1 MYKICYIYLRDSE
14 YATQFVTYFR
24 QKLPKQVEIK
34 MISER
39 QEPME
44 ISEAAIVISDD
55 RQFLEEFSR
64 EGIYLSSQPVT
75 DKENEIFMYQKRERI
90 WQNFCEITKMEQ
102 EIEGKRRKKGKQKN
116 RFSRLRILMEK
127 YLSLRRWRIIKI
139 YWILVFRRLKA

>member
-64 EGIYLSSQPVT
+64 KGIYLSSQPVT
-75 DKENEIFMYQKRERI
+75 DKENEILCTKKERESGRISVRLQK
-90 WQNFCEITKMEQ
+90 WN
-102 EIEGKRRKKGKQKN
+102 RK
-116 RFSRLRILMEK
+116 
-127 YLSLRRWRIIKI
+127 
-139 YWILVFRRLKA
+139 

>member
-64 EGIYLSSQPVT
+64 EGIYLSSQKAMHLGQHGV
-75 DKENEIFMYQKRERI
+75 KS
-90 WQNFCEITKMEQ
+90 
-102 EIEGKRRKKGKQKN
+102 
-116 RFSRLRILMEK
+116 SRNGNVSICDNG
-127 YLSLRRWRIIKI
+127 
-139 YWILVFRRLKA
+139 F

>member
-102 EIEGKRRKKGKQKN
+102 EIEGKRRKRGGSAA
-116 RFSRLRILMEK
+116 F
-127 YLSLRRWRIIKI
+127 
-139 YWILVFRRLKA
+139 FRRKEEKKKPDLPCRRHWNARNI